1 MWPAADTEPSV
12 AFVTD
17 AAPVERILTHIGEPP
32 TCASDCPARGPHACA
47 DVPAPMPDWNLLGQ
61 PEPDFEF
68 EFEFDQRIS
77 WQPASATRAGGVA
90 VVLHLPAAPLNPA
103 PWHRPVPA
111 CTGGEFR
118 PPCGRVLTDLPT
130 PPDSPSSRL

>member
-17 AAPVERILTHIGEPP
+17 AAPVERILIHIGEPP

-61 PEPDFEF
+61 PSPTSSSSSISASLGSRRQLREP
-68 EFEFDQRIS
+68 
-77 WQPASATRAGGVA
+77 
-90 VVLHLPAAPLNPA
+90 VV
-103 PWHRPVPA
+103 
-111 CTGGEFR
+111 
-118 PPCGRVLTDLPT
+118 
-130 PPDSPSSRL
+130 SPSSCTFPQRR